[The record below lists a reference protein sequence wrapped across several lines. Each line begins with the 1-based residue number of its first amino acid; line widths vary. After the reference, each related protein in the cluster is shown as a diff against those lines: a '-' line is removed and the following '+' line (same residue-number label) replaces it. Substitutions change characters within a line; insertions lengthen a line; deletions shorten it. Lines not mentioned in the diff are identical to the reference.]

1 MGRPITL
8 LEKHSIGPYQDEA
21 TNVIYQ
27 LLFCDQPALF
37 AEHSTGKPEPPWSI
51 LFSKDPDLDALN
63 EIAEDKQQASRVRA
77 LAFNLLQ
84 TAGNSVAKQEYLG
97 TIIEVRLEEGLDTL
111 AVFADGAARYI
122 NYSGKVAVIEGTP
135 NPFDEE
141 IKGVI
146 ETSKPIVA
154 AIGPW
159 EGVRLPAP
167 KLGNIRMTFLVSDG
181 LYFGEGPMGAMQG
194 DGLAGPLISAATKLL
209 VKIVNTST

>member
-1 MGRPITL
+1 MNL
-8 LEKHSIGPYQDEA
+8 IGPYEDEA

-27 LLFCDQPALF
+27 LLFCDRPALF
-37 AEHSTGKPEPPWSI
+37 EKHHTGRLEAPWST
-51 LFSKDPDLDALN
+51 LFSKDPDLDALS
-63 EIAEDKQQASRVRA
+63 EIAEDKQHESRVRA
-77 LAFNLLQ
+77 LAFNLLHA
-84 TAGNSVAKQEYLG
+84 AGNSVPVKEYLG

-111 AVFADGAARYI
+111 AVFADGGARYI
-122 NYSGKVAVIEGTP
+122 NYSGKVAVVEGSP
-135 NPFDEE
+135 SAFDAE

-146 ETSKPIVA
+146 EASKPIVA

-159 EGVRLPAP
+159 EGDRLPPP

-209 VKIVNTST
+209 LRIVNTSTEK